1 MNDEKREQKKN
12 NDKLPL
18 KKIESFKGEDKKQMY
33 TKSSIYMIVYD
44 MGINSIHWSKLN
56 VDAYIRSQSTD
67 KTIFKTR

>member
-1 MNDEKREQKKN
+1 MMKKGNKKKN

-44 MGINSIHWSKLN
+44 MGINSIH
-56 VDAYIRSQSTD
+56 
-67 KTIFKTR
+67 